1 MRRAG
6 APLTG
11 AIVALCGWLGAVGLA
26 VCPWLVAPAHAA
38 SRADANGGG
47 TAQEKTFD
55 QHVLDLRSSDPD
67 VRLGA
72 LRALAASG
80 FPEAIAPMSMLLA
93 DPVDEIQIE
102 AIDYVLGY
110 YVVDP
115 PRTTKRVGL
124 VFEVRKRADARSL
137 FEEGPFIVVPR
148 PVPTELATGLA
159 GAIQDATPYIRI
171 QAIYAAGVMLRPP
184 IEPVTAAV
192 LTGALRDSVAEI
204 RMAAA
209 QVLGALRVTSAG
221 EALIEAVND
230 ESAVV
235 KNAAMRALGD
245 IREPRAIQALAEQ
258 LAFYK
263 RGKLAEASFDALARI
278 GHPVSIP
285 LFQEQ
290 LANKNWVMRR
300 FAAEGLARTR
310 APEAV
315 TAIEPRFEGEKKA
328 QVQLAMAYA
337 LAAAGR
343 PTVISVAATLDDDA
357 LAPQAM
363 AYLVDLGRP
372 AVPALAPY
380 LRANQPSVR
389 ERTAMVLGL
398 IGGPEAVAALE
409 ALGQDPEV
417 RVARAVERAIARAM
431 MTR

>member
-1 MRRAG
+1 MRRDG
-6 APLTG
+6 GLFTG
-11 AIVALCGWLGAVGLA
+11 AVVALGGWLGAGGPS
-26 VCPWLVAPAHAA
+26 VCPLPVPSAHAA
-38 SRADANGGG
+38 SRAGVIAASA
-47 TAQEKTFD
+47 AQEKTFD
-55 QHVLDLRSSDPD
+55 EHVLDLRSSDPD

-80 FPEAIAPMSMLLA
+80 FPEAIAPMSVLLA
-93 DPVDEIQIE
+93 DPIDEIQIE

-115 PRTTKRVGL
+115 PRTTRRVGL

-137 FEEGPFIVVPR
+137 FEEGPFIVIPR
-148 PVPTELATGLA
+148 PVPAQLSAGLA

-171 QAIYAAGVMLRPP
+171 QAIYAAGVVLRPP
-184 IEPVTAAV
+184 IDPVTAEV

-209 QVLGALRVTSAG
+209 QVLGTLRVTSAG
-221 EALIEAVND
+221 EALIGAVND
-230 ESAVV
+230 ESPDV

-245 IREPRAIQALAEQ
+245 IRELRAIQALGEQ
-258 LAFYK
+258 FAFYE
-263 RGKLAEASFDALARI
+263 RGTLAEASFDGLARI
-278 GHPVSIP
+278 GHPVSVP
-285 LFQEQ
+285 LFQQQ
-290 LANKNWVMRR
+290 LSNKDWVMRR

-310 APEAV
+310 SPDVVA
-315 TAIEPRFEGEKKA
+315 AIEPRFEREKKA

-343 PTVISVAATLDDDA
+343 PAVKAVADTLGDAA

-372 AVPALAPY
+372 IVPSLTPY
-380 LRANQPSVR
+380 LRSSSADVR

-398 IGGPEAVAALE
+398 IGGAEAVAALE
-409 ALGQDPEV
+409 SVGQDSEV
-417 RVARAVERAIARAM
+417 RVARAVERAVARAM